1 MSLPAPQPPA
11 ALAGLRD
18 GLRRSRQELAR
29 KFLAR
34 PRAGAYLH
42 GHAQA
47 VDRLLATLCNTLLP
61 PGPVL
66 VAVGGYGRGELFPAS
81 DVDVLLLLPA
91 PPGPALER
99 ALESWVQACW
109 DVGLE
114 IGHSVR
120 TVDACMAEAER
131 DVTVETNLLEG
142 RLVWGEP
149 DLYARFR
156 QHFAARFEARRFF
169 EAKLLEQGNRHN
181 RYADTAFNLEPNV
194 KESPGGLRDLHTI
207 QWLARSCGIEPS
219 WHGLV
224 QAGILSVAEA
234 HRIREDE
241 AILSRL
247 RIRLHL
253 LAGRHEDRLAFDL
266 QAELAKSQ
274 NIAATQ
280 HRLASEVLMQ
290 RYYRAAKDI
299 RLAGEIIIPSLKSML
314 YGDSGAAEAID
325 DDFARRGPLLEC
337 RDCGFFEREPA
348 ALFRAFLV
356 LHGESGLTD
365 FAPATLRSLWRA
377 GRRVDARFR
386 ADPRNRRA
394 FLELL
399 RQPQGVTRTLRALNR
414 YGILGRYLPAWGRI
428 VGQMQHDLFHVYTVD
443 EHILIVLRNLRRLTV
458 PELAHEYPLAARLMS
473 SFDKPELLY
482 LAALF
487 HDIAKGRGGD
497 HSQLGQ
503 KDAQRFCRAH
513 GYPREDS
520 DLVSW
525 LVREHLSFSRTAQKE
540 DLSDP
545 EVVSAFA
552 RKMGDARHLTAL
564 YLLTTADIRGTSP
577 KVWNAWKARLLDQL
591 YRLSLAYLSG
601 EKGHATGTIEARQ
614 EEARKI
620 LSFYGL
626 SPGSEQNL
634 WQMLD
639 DAYFLR
645 TDAADLAWHTRMLWA
660 KFNDTKAVVKTRL
673 APQGEGIQVLVY
685 APDQADLFARVCGLF
700 ARIQYNVLEA
710 RIHTTRHGYA
720 LDNFLVQDES
730 NRDVHYRDFL
740 SFLEYELAQAI
751 DPARPAQPV
760 PRGRISRHQKH
771 FPYPPHV
778 ELAPDD
784 RGRYYVLTVSCADRS
799 GLLYEIAG
807 AFQRHGVNLIT
818 AKIHTLG
825 ERVEDTFLLQAE
837 RLVEPATQAA
847 LEQDL
852 VLSIDSARL

>member
-1 MSLPAPQPPA
+1 MTLPALQQP
-11 ALAGLRD
+11 ALTGLRE
-18 GLRRSRQELAR
+18 GLRQSRQELAR
-29 KFLAR
+29 RFLAR
-34 PRAGAYLH
+34 PGAAAYLH
-42 GHAQA
+42 GHAHA
-47 VDRLLATLCNTLLP
+47 VDQLLATLCHKLLP

-66 VAVGGYGRGELFPAS
+66 AAVGGYGRGELFPAS

-91 PPGPALER
+91 PPAPSLER

-120 TVDACMAEAER
+120 TVDACMVEAER
-131 DVTVETNLLEG
+131 DVTVETNLLEA
-142 RLVWGEP
+142 RLVWGEQA
-149 DLYARFR
+149 LFTRFR

-169 EAKLLEQGNRHN
+169 EAKLLEQANRHN
-181 RYADTAFNLEPNV
+181 RHADTASNLEPNI

-207 QWLARSCGIEPS
+207 HWLARACGIAPA
-219 WHGLV
+219 WRGLV
-224 QAGILSVAEA
+224 QAGILSDAEA
-234 HRIREDE
+234 RRIREDE
-241 AILSRL
+241 AILDRL

-253 LAGRHEDRLAFDL
+253 LARRREDRLAFDL

-274 NIAATQ
+274 NIAATR

-290 RYYRAAKDI
+290 RYYRAAKDV
-299 RLAGEIIIPSLKSML
+299 RLAGEIIIPSLKSLL
-314 YGDSGAAEAID
+314 YGDAGPAEIID
-325 DDFARRGPLLEC
+325 DEFARRGPLLEI
-337 RDCGFFEREPA
+337 RDSGLFERDPA

-356 LHGESGLTD
+356 LHRETGLTD
-365 FAPATLRSLWRA
+365 FAPATLRGLWRA

-473 SFDKPELLY
+473 SFDRPELLY

-503 KDAQRFCRAH
+503 NDARRFCRAH
-513 GYPREDS
+513 GFSREDT

-545 EVVSAFA
+545 EVVAAFA
-552 RKMGDARHLTAL
+552 RRIGSERRLTAL

-591 YRLSLAYLSG
+591 YQLSLARLSG
-601 EKGHATGTIEARQ
+601 DDGRTTGTIEARQ
-614 EEARKI
+614 EAARGL

-626 SPGSEQNL
+626 APGCERQL
-634 WQMLD
+634 WGLLD

-645 TDAADLAWHTRMLWA
+645 TEAADLAWHTRMLWGRA
-660 KFNDTKAVVKTRL
+660 NDAAPVVRTRL

-685 APDQADLFARVCGLF
+685 APDQPDLFVRVCGLF
-700 ARIQYNVLEA
+700 ARVQYSVLEA

-720 LDNFLVQDES
+720 LDNFLVQDEAD
-730 NRDVHYRDFL
+730 RDVHYRDFL
-740 SFLEYELAQAI
+740 SFLEYELARAI
-751 DPARPAQPV
+751 DPGRPVEPV
-760 PRGRISRHQKH
+760 PRGRMSRHQKH

-778 ELAPDD
+778 ELVPDD
-784 RGRYYVLTVSCADRS
+784 RGRYYVLTVSCADRA
-799 GLLYEIAG
+799 GLLYDIAG
-807 AFQRHGVNLIT
+807 VFQRHRVNLIG

-847 LEQDL
+847 IEQDL
-852 VLSIDSARL
+852 MQSLDSTRP